1 MSTPVTMENSHIIAV
16 RDIVKTYQV
25 GTSLIHAI
33 DHISLKISAGE
44 MVAIM
49 GPSGSGKSTLMHILG
64 CLDSPDEGQYLLNGE
79 DVTRLSRD
87 RLAEIRNRH
96 IGFVF
101 QSYNLI
107 PRLSVLENVELPLL
121 YAGNRNARK
130 LACSALEAVGLA
142 HRMLHEPGSLSGGER
157 QRAAIARALV
167 IDPAIILAD
176 EPTGNLDSVS
186 GAEIMKLFKQLNEQ
200 GRTLLIVTHDS
211 EIARYC
217 KRIILIRDGRIV
229 GDKPCSFS
237 GQ

>member
-1 MSTPVTMENSHIIAV
+1 MSTAVTMENSHIIIMHN
-16 RDIVKTYQV
+16 IVKTYQV
-25 GTSLIHAI
+25 GTSLIYAI
-33 DHISLKISAGE
+33 DHVSLKISTGE

-64 CLDSPDEGQYLLNGE
+64 CLDKPDEGQYLLNGE
-79 DVTRLSRD
+79 NVTQLSGD

-121 YAGNRNARK
+121 YAGRK
-130 LACSALEAVGLA
+130 NVRQLASSALEAVGLA
-142 HRMLHEPGSLSGGER
+142 HRMLHEPNSLSGGER
-157 QRAAIARALV
+157 QRVAIARALV

-186 GAEIMKLFKQLNEQ
+186 GAEIMKLFKRLNEQ
-200 GRTLLIVTHDS
+200 ERTLLIVTHDS
-211 EIARYC
+211 EVARYC
-217 KRIILIRDGRIV
+217 KRTIFIRDGKIV
-229 GDKPCSFS
+229 GDE
-237 GQ
+237 